1 MRVAYIVGWCNGSI
15 KGSEPL
21 DAGSIP
27 APATIQERGVSDML
41 KRLTSVVILCA
52 LLSCFLMIP
61 AHAAPL
67 DGEGKVSFS
76 SASFLAGVQPSGYVT
91 NVSYSSNSQQ
101 VFEKDNFFTD
111 ARYFA
116 YRSLSIPLNNVQSTI
131 VVSFSFFMKGDSSC
145 KWYSS
150 GDPTVQLSYTDSNG
164 TLKVNNEGSF
174 NTFTPSISS
183 SLTSTGITVTGT
195 FKGSEI
201 SPISSFNLSWPT
213 SICYGYSAKGADISL
228 YVPSFRVIQTDAP
241 SSDLAQLQDIAKGIA
256 ESNQILSAMY
266 GDILA
271 VCNSIYER
279 TGSILEA
286 QNLSNQYFASIVP
299 YIKSIDTRINRIY
312 KLLGEQF
319 SLLISTIQTESDD
332 IQATINAAID
342 KMIAYLDSAFNSAV
356 NPALPG
362 TSQDITTNNGTVH
375 NAESDYQSTAAERF
389 ESISAGFSGFDGSIL
404 SGVAL
409 GGSLFQRLWNVL
421 GDYVILYTFPL
432 TLSICLVVVGRLSRN
447 ASRSGGGK
455 KKDGDDS

>member
-1 MRVAYIVGWCNGSI
+1 
-15 KGSEPL
+15 
-21 DAGSIP
+21 
-27 APATIQERGVSDML
+27 ML
-41 KRLTSVVILCA
+41 KRLTSVAIVCA

-67 DGEGKVSFS
+67 DGTGIVSFS
-76 SASFLAGVQPSGYVT
+76 SASTVAGVQPTGSIT
-91 NVSYSSNSQQ
+91 RVSYSSNSQQ
-101 VFEKDNFFTD
+101 LFEKDHFFTS

-116 YRSLSIPLNNVQSTI
+116 YRSLSIPLENVQSSI
-131 VVSFSFFMKGDSSC
+131 VVSFSYFMKGDSSC
-145 KWYSS
+145 TFYSS
-150 GDPTVQLSYTDSNG
+150 GDPTVQLSFTDSNG
-164 TLKVNNEGSF
+164 TLKINNEGSF

-195 FKGSEI
+195 FKGSEV
-201 SPISSFNLSWPT
+201 SPISSFNLVWPT
-213 SICYGYSAKGADISL
+213 QICYGYSASGADISL
-228 YVPSFRVIQTDAP
+228 YVPSFRVIQTDA
-241 SSDLAQLQDIAKGIA
+241 SGADLEQLQDIAKGIA
-256 ESNQILSAMY
+256 ESNSILSAMY

-279 TGSILEA
+279 TGDLLTA
-286 QNLSNQYFASIVP
+286 QNLTNQYFAAIVP
-299 YIKSIDTRINRIY
+299 VIEGLKTTTDNIY
-312 KLLGEQF
+312 TLLGQQF

-342 KMIAYLDSAFNSAV
+342 KMIAYLDNAFNSAV

-362 TSQDITTNNGTVH
+362 TSQDITTNNDTVH
-375 NAESDYQSTAAERF
+375 NAESDYQSTAADRF
-389 ESISAGFSGFDGSIL
+389 DSISADFSGFDGSIL